1 MNRTEPGIRYRV
13 SIAPITEPL
22 AMPLDN
28 TTATHHWCVESEY
41 CGFGHSGIAK
51 SRADAWQLALAT
63 LRGMIALARI
73 RKAA

>member
-1 MNRTEPGIRYRV
+1 MNRTDQGIRYRV
-13 SIAPITEPL
+13 SIEPIAVPFGIGY
-22 AMPLDN
+22 
-28 TTATHHWCVESEY
+28 ATHRWTVADAEQRLEH
-41 CGFGHSGIAK
+41 GGIAK